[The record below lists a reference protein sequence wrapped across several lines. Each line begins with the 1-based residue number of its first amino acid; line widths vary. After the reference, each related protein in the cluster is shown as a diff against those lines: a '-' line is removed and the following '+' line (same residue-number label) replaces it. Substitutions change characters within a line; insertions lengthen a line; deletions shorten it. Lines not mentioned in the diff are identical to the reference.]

1 MIIADI
7 PGQPVIEKIRTH
19 LGPQARAPPRATARG
34 QATSGLTLRNREHSG
49 DPATRAAGAGWV
61 RGFAEPMETDW

>member
-1 MIIADI
+1 MIIAGI

-19 LGPQARAPPRATARG
+19 LGRQVRAPPRATARG
-34 QATSGLTLRNREHSG
+34 PASGLTLRNRVYSD
-49 DPATRAAGAGWV
+49 DPATGAAVAGWV

>member
-19 LGPQARAPPRATARG
+19 LGRRPGHRLGDSPWPGPTR
-34 QATSGLTLRNREHSG
+34 GLTLRNREHSG